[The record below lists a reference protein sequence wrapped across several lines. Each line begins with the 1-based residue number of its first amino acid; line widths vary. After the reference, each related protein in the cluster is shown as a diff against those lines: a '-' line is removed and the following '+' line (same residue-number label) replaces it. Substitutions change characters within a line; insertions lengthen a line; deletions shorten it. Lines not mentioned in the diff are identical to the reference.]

1 MQLSQWGRQGH
12 CPPTSAQ
19 QQTFSL
25 DRWLSFLPTSLI
37 FYFFCWRATSS
48 QLGSGQKWW
57 LGAWQRGGARAR
69 HKPIH
74 QGCLLMTWDYAAF
87 ICQDMEARRL
97 GTGALIKH
105 PPGVAQTSGC
115 AWDPRSQGTEQVRNL
130 RRWPWHLLP
139 ATHPIVCS
147 DQFRPRVLNGQMSSR
162 AHKMERPSLSLK
174 CGETRN

>member
-115 AWDPRSQGTEQVRNL
+115 AWDPRSQGTGAGKEPEEMTLALASSNAPHCVL
-130 RRWPWHLLP
+130 WP
-139 ATHPIVCS
+139 V
-147 DQFRPRVLNGQMSSR
+147 
-162 AHKMERPSLSLK
+162 
-174 CGETRN
+174 